1 MKKMKRKKVYG
12 KKFIC
17 FICAIAMLLTVCN
30 VKDTVDAAVKVG
42 KPKKLTCQFRDE
54 KGIEP
59 YYKYNQASDPAI
71 LGDVASVEIKWS
83 SVDKADGYRVQ
94 LFFFNDGEERTKD
107 TVYVTKKNGKYIMT
121 LKHPWHSIHSVG
133 KKVKKHTD
141 YGDYTTRLHGTHK
154 GNKSFC
160 QSKSLRFVTL
170 FGTSEF
176 VEKVTV
182 QAYRNVGG
190 KKVYGKSVSKKFKG
204 WD

>member
-59 YYKYNQASDPAI
+59 YCKYNQASDPAI
-71 LGDVASVEIKWS
+71 LGDVSSAEIKWS

-94 LFFFNDGEERTKD
+94 LFFNDGEERTKD

-121 LKHPWHSIHSVG
+121 LKNNSIYSVG

-154 GNKSFC
+154 GNKSLC
-160 QSKSLRFVTL
+160 QSKSHRFVTV
-170 FGTSEF
+170 FGSAEF